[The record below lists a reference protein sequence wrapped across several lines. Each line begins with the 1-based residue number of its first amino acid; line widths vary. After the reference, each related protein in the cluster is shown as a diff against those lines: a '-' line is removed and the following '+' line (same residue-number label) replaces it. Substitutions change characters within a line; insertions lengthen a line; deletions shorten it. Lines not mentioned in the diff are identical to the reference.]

1 MSLIKQ
7 TQQDSEMWKKE
18 CRPAR
23 DVGTLEWQTSVPW
36 IFFLLHL
43 SQTCSWRIQ
52 QLRNTNRYKQKTED
66 TNPYKG
72 LFYVIKGPG
81 KDTLNK
87 TVNFN
92 TITTLLQPNSSQKY
106 SGSIPI
112 YASKGLVG
120 YLDFHF
126 HQAEMKVQRNP
137 HLVRLEKFK

>member
-1 MSLIKQ
+1 MGPWNDRPLFLGFSFYFICPRLVAEESSNSETLI
-7 TQQDSEMWKKE
+7 
-18 CRPAR
+18 
-23 DVGTLEWQTSVPW
+23 GT
-36 IFFLLHL
+36 
-43 SQTCSWRIQ
+43 
-52 QLRNTNRYKQKTED
+52 NKKTED

-81 KDTLNK
+81 KDTPNK

-92 TITTLLQPNSSQKY
+92 IITTLLQPNSSQKY